1 MCVKRDLLACQKR
14 PDFVRL
20 CNARA
25 RAAADNRSL
34 LPNNRSLL
42 TGRVCAAADN
52 LGRVLL
58 LDMED
63 LTVLRFFKGYRESE
77 VIVVWRY
84 LIVCQKRPSYVSK
97 DT

>member
-1 MCVKRDLLACQKR
+1 M
-14 PDFVRL
+14 RL

-34 LPNNRSLL
+34 LPNDRSLL

-77 VIVVWRY
+77 VNFFTSVIFFLPYGGSHCPVGFQGV
-84 LIVCQKRPSYVSK
+84 P
-97 DT
+97 